1 MGANTII
8 VILGASGHEYVA
20 EIGCVP
26 LVTSH
31 LDKATPMTPEHAE
44 EVIRNLRNCR
54 AIRRDVSAYR
64 IEVASRLQALVDL
77 RRHLPAAVDPMLG
90 DLVEA

>member
-26 LVTSH
+26 VVTSH

-54 AIRRDVSAYR
+54 AIRRAKITRAPIVVPCAWNCGMSLLKNSKR
-64 IEVASRLQALVDL
+64 
-77 RRHLPAAVDPMLG
+77 PK
-90 DLVEA
+90 

>member
-26 LVTSH
+26 VVTSH

-44 EVIRNLRNCR
+44 EVIRNLVMCQFKPDSTVI
-54 AIRRDVSAYR
+54 AGPKSL
-64 IEVASRLQALVDL
+64 VASMGWP
-77 RRHLPAAVDPMLG
+77 LPKA
-90 DLVEA
+90 